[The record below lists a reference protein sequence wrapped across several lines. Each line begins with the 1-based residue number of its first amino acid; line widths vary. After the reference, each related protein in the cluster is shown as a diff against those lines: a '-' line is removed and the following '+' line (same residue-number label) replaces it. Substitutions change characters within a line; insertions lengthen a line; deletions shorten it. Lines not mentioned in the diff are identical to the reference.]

1 MSDHAALGTLRQKL
15 FRFAAAR
22 PRLSGYLGA
31 VSATFI
37 WSGNFIAG
45 RVLKETTTPGILTFW
60 RCMLAALILLP
71 FALPRLKKEWP
82 VIRANIKFF
91 IPLSILGISVPNIF
105 IYSAARYS
113 QTLNLSI
120 LALSVPLFVIILARI
135 FFNEPLGLLR
145 VFGLA
150 VTIAGI
156 LMLLSRGDISL
167 LVNLRFERGDLLIFG
182 NTIPFAVYTLMVRK
196 MPKGIH
202 GTTFM
207 LIFLFLGAVFVI
219 PPLLWELCTDGYMI
233 FSPALAGWLIY
244 VSLGASILGYAF
256 WNLGVAN
263 IGPAKTSI
271 IYYLIPVFCGIEGLF
286 LLDEPVLP
294 VHAVSMSLIIA
305 GTFLAINAKK

>member
-1 MSDHAALGTLRQKL
+1 MCDHTAPDTLRQKI
-15 FRFAAAR
+15 FRFTGSR

-31 VSATFI
+31 VLATFI

-45 RVLKETTTPGILTFW
+45 RVLKETATPSILTFW

-71 FALPRLKKEWP
+71 FALPGLKREWP
-82 VIRANIKFF
+82 VVRANIKFF
-91 IPLSILGISVPNIF
+91 ILLSILGISIPNIF

-135 FFNEPLGLLR
+135 FLGEHLSLPR

-150 VTIAGI
+150 VTIIGI
-156 LMLLSRGDISL
+156 LLLLSKGDINL
-167 LVNLRFERGDLLIFG
+167 LMNLRFERGDLLIFG
-182 NTIPFAVYTLMVRK
+182 NTIPFAVYTLMLRK
-196 MPKGIH
+196 MPKGIR

-207 LIFLFLGAVFVI
+207 LVFLFLGAVFVI
-219 PPLLWELCTDGYMI
+219 PPLLWELCTDGYML
-233 FSPALAGWLIY
+233 FSFELAGWLLY

-256 WNLGVAN
+256 WNLGVAK
-263 IGPAKTSI
+263 IGSARTSI
-271 IYYLIPVFCGIEGLF
+271 IYYLIPVFCGIEGI
-286 LLDEPVLP
+286 LLLNEPVLS
-294 VHAVSMSLIIA
+294 VHVISMALIIA